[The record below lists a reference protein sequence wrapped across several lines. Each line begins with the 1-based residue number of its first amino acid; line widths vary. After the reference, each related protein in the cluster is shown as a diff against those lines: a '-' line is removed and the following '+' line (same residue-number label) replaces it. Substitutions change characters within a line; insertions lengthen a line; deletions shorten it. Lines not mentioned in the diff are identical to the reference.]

1 MVLPLEPPISP
12 MLAKAVRGVPAQD
25 SVPGGLV
32 YEPKWD
38 GFRAIVYVDGDS
50 VELGSRGAKMLTRY
64 FPELVESLR
73 RGIRTSCV
81 LDGEIV
87 VRSGEAGAER
97 LDWEAL
103 SQRIHPAASRVT
115 TLSEQ
120 TPASFVAFDLLAID
134 DRSLLD
140 EPFSVRRVSL
150 ERLFDG
156 VASPLHITR
165 ATRDRSVAERWFVEF
180 EGAGLDGVIAKPL
193 DAPYSQGKRVMLKS
207 KHQRTADAVVT
218 GYRVHKSGT
227 GVGSLLLGLYASDG
241 TMVSVG
247 GVSAFTDA
255 RRRELVDELD
265 PLVVKHADGEVAVG
279 SAERNRFSGNR
290 DTSFV
295 PLNPSRVVEVA
306 YDQMEGT
313 RFRHSAQFVRWRPD
327 REASSCGFGQLEGPV
342 AYDLDDVLG

>member
-87 VRSGEAGAER
+87 VRSGAAGAER

-103 SQRIHPAASRVT
+103 SQRIHPAASRVA
-115 TLSEQ
+115 TLAEQ

-134 DRSLLD
+134 GRSLLD
-140 EPFSVRRVSL
+140 EPFSVRRVALEGLL
-150 ERLFDG
+150 ER
-156 VASPLHITR
+156 APRRRCTSPAH
-165 ATRDRSVAERWFVEF
+165 TRDRAVAERWFVEF
-180 EGAGLDGVIAKPL
+180 EGAGLDGVVAKPL

-218 GYRVHKSGT
+218 GYRRAQERH
-227 GVGSLLLGLYASDG
+227 
-241 TMVSVG
+241 
-247 GVSAFTDA
+247 
-255 RRRELVDELD
+255 RRRL
-265 PLVVKHADGEVAVG
+265 AAAR
-279 SAERNRFSGNR
+279 S
-290 DTSFV
+290 
-295 PLNPSRVVEVA
+295 
-306 YDQMEGT
+306 
-313 RFRHSAQFVRWRPD
+313 
-327 REASSCGFGQLEGPV
+327 
-342 AYDLDDVLG
+342 VLPPTAR

>member
-12 MLAKAVRGVPAQD
+12 MLAKAVRGVPESD

-38 GFRAIVYVDGDS
+38 GFRAIVYIDGDS

-73 RGIRTSCV
+73 RGIRTPCV

-87 VRSGEAGAER
+87 VRTGAAGAER

-103 SQRIHPAASRVT
+103 SQRIHPAASRVA
-115 TLSEQ
+115 TLAEQ

-134 DRSLLD
+134 GRSLLD
-140 EPFSVRRVSL
+140 EPFSVRREAL
-150 ERLFDG
+150 EGLLSD
-156 VASPLHITR
+156 APPPLHITR
-165 ATRDRSVAERWFVEF
+165 TTGDRTVAERWFVEF
-180 EGAGLDGVIAKPL
+180 EGAGLDGIVAKPL

-218 GYRVHKSGT
+218 GYRRHKSGT
-227 GVGSLLLGLYASDG
+227 GVGSLLLGLYSADG
-241 TMVSVG
+241 TMMSVG
-247 GVSAFTDA
+247 GISAFTDV
-255 RRRELVDELD
+255 RRRELIDELE
-265 PLVVKHADGEVAVG
+265 PLVVRDSDGEVATA
-279 SAERNRFSGNR
+279 SSERNRFSANR
-290 DTSFV
+290 DSSFV
-295 PLNPSRVVEVA
+295 PLQPSRVVEVA
-306 YDQMEGT
+306 YDQMEGA

-327 REASSCGFGQLEGPV
+327 REASSCGFDQLERPV